1 MAGASRRADA
11 DGGHA
16 RPAPATEARRG
27 GRLHRDRARHRVPL
41 PPPRPERARAQAP
54 VKLAT
59 RLFVTTS
66 LPVAV
71 AVVGLVAAADSLLR
85 HNLEDEIARSLEDEA
100 RVLAALLPADS
111 LRWPDL
117 ARQLGAGIGHRV
129 TLIDPKG
136 NVRGDTEFDRNALG
150 QLENHLMRP
159 EVQQALST
167 GVGRGE
173 RLSASTNERRMY
185 VAVHGGP
192 PGIAIT
198 RVSTTLAAVD
208 AQVTAVQSAVA
219 FAGLAAIVAAGF
231 LAWLLSRELARPLV
245 ELGDAA
251 RAIADGG
258 APAFPASNVPEI
270 AQHIVA
276 LRAMHRQLD
285 QRFVDLV
292 HEREETTTLIETM
305 AEGVVAADARGAI
318 VMLNQAARRHL
329 GFGPDDPFPAL
340 AELFYDKA
348 ARELV
353 GNALAGR
360 ETEPRELDRDG
371 RTLLVS
377 GRALP
382 NGGALLVIR
391 DVTELRHLEAV
402 RRDFVANV
410 SHELKTPLTSIAG
423 YAETLATEANAGTQT
438 ERFAQIILNNAKRMQ
453 RLVDDLLDLS
463 RIESGRWQPTP
474 ARVDVVSLAGD
485 TWATFAD
492 NARERR
498 VEFSATATG
507 SRELTADPDALREV
521 LTNLFDNAL
530 RHTPPGGRITV
541 SMDPAPGG
549 VTLAVADTGSGI
561 APEHLPR
568 IFERFYRADPG
579 RSREE
584 GGTGLGLSIVKHLV
598 EAHGGRVEARSSL
611 GRGTTIRIFFP
622 AADVAA

>member
-1 MAGASRRADA
+1 
-11 DGGHA
+11 
-16 RPAPATEARRG
+16 
-27 GRLHRDRARHRVPL
+27 
-41 PPPRPERARAQAP
+41 

-71 AVVGLVAAADSLLR
+71 AVVGLVAAVDSLLR
-85 HNLEDEIARSLEDEA
+85 HNLEDEIARSLEHEA

-159 EVQQALST
+159 EVRQALST

-173 RLSASTNERRMY
+173 RLSASTNERRLY
-185 VAVHGGP
+185 VAVRGGP

-231 LAWLLSRELARPLV
+231 LAWLLSREVARPLV

-258 APAFPASNVPEI
+258 PPAFPASNVPEI

-285 QRFVDLV
+285 QRFLDLV
-292 HEREETTTLIETM
+292 HEREETATLIETM
-305 AEGVVAADARGAI
+305 ADGIVAADARGAI
-318 VMLNQAARRHL
+318 VMLNRAARRLL

-353 GNALAGR
+353 AAALAGR
-360 ETEPRELDRDG
+360 ETEPRELERDG
-371 RTLLVS
+371 RLLLVS

-423 YAETLATEANAGTQT
+423 YAETLATEASAGTQT

-498 VEFSATATG
+498 VEFSTTATG

-622 AADVAA
+622 AVDVAA

>member
-1 MAGASRRADA
+1 MR
-11 DGGHA
+11 
-16 RPAPATEARRG
+16 
-27 GRLHRDRARHRVPL
+27 
-41 PPPRPERARAQAP
+41 
-54 VKLAT
+54 LAT

-71 AVVGLVAAADSLLR
+71 AVVGLVAAADRLLR
-85 HNLEDEIARSLEDEA
+85 HNLEDEIARSLEHEA

-111 LRWPDL
+111 LHWPDL
-117 ARQLGAGIGHRV
+117 THELGAGTGHRV
-129 TLIDPKG
+129 TLIDAKG
-136 NVRGDTEFDRNALG
+136 HVRGDTEFDRNALG

-159 EVQQALST
+159 EVQQALTT

-185 VAVHGGP
+185 VAVRGGP

-219 FAGLAAIVAAGF
+219 FAGLAAVVAAGF

-258 APAFPASNVPEI
+258 PPAFPASNVPEI

-285 QRFVDLV
+285 QRFLDLV
-292 HEREETTTLIETM
+292 HEREETATLIETM
-305 AEGVVAADARGAI
+305 ADGVVAADARGAI
-318 VMLNQAARRHL
+318 VMLNRAARRLL

-340 AELFYDKA
+340 AELFYDKG

-353 GNALAGR
+353 AAALAGR
-360 ETEPRELDRDG
+360 ETEPRELERDG
-371 RTLLVS
+371 RLLLAS
-377 GRALP
+377 GRGLP

-423 YAETLATEANAGTQT
+423 YAETLATEASAGTQT

-463 RIESGRWQPTP
+463 RIESGHWQPTP

-485 TWATFAD
+485 TWATCAD

-521 LTNLFDNAL
+521 FTNLFDNAL
-530 RHTPPGGRITV
+530 RHTPPGGRIAV

-598 EAHGGRVEARSSL
+598 EAHGGRVEARSTL

>member
-1 MAGASRRADA
+1 M
-11 DGGHA
+11 
-16 RPAPATEARRG
+16 
-27 GRLHRDRARHRVPL
+27 
-41 PPPRPERARAQAP
+41 
-54 VKLAT
+54 KLAT

-71 AVVGLVAAADSLLR
+71 AVVGLVAAADGLLR
-85 HNLEDEIARSLEDEA
+85 RNLEDEIARSLEHEA
-100 RVLAALLPADS
+100 RVLAALFPADS
-111 LRWPDL
+111 LRWPEL
-117 ARQLGAGIGHRV
+117 ARELGAGTGHRV

-136 NVRGDTEFDRNALG
+136 NVRGDTEFDRNALA

-173 RLSASTNERRMY
+173 RLSASTNERRLY
-185 VAVHGGP
+185 VAVRGGP

-219 FAGLAAIVAAGF
+219 LAGLGAIAAAAV
-231 LAWLLSRELARPLV
+231 LAWLLSREVARPLV

-251 RAIADGG
+251 RAIAHGRS
-258 APAFPASNVPEI
+258 PAFPASNVPEI

-285 QRFVDLV
+285 QRFLDLV
-292 HEREETTTLIETM
+292 HEREETATLIETM
-305 AEGVVAADARGAI
+305 ADGVVAADARGAI
-318 VMLNQAARRHL
+318 VMLNRAARRLL
-329 GFGPDDPFPAL
+329 GFGPDDAFPAL

-353 GNALAGR
+353 GAALAGR

-371 RTLLVS
+371 RALFVS

-391 DVTELRHLEAV
+391 DVTELRRLEAI

-423 YAETLATEANAGTQT
+423 YAETLATEASADTQT
-438 ERFAQIILNNAKRMQ
+438 ERFARIILNNAKRMQ

-474 ARVDVVSLAGD
+474 ARVDAVSLAGD
-485 TWATFAD
+485 TWTSFVER
-492 NARERR
+492 ARERR
-498 VEFSATATG
+498 IEFSAAATG
-507 SRELTADPDALREV
+507 GRELTADPDALREV
-521 LTNLFDNAL
+521 FTNLFDNAL
-530 RHTPPGGRITV
+530 RHTPPGGRIGV
-541 SMDPAPGG
+541 SVEPAPGG
-549 VTLAVADTGSGI
+549 MTVAVVDTGSGI

-584 GGTGLGLSIVKHLV
+584 GGTGLGLAIVKHLV
-598 EAHGGRVEARSSL
+598 EAHGGRIEAKSAL

-622 AADVAA
+622 TAEVAA

>member
-1 MAGASRRADA
+1 VR
-11 DGGHA
+11 
-16 RPAPATEARRG
+16 
-27 GRLHRDRARHRVPL
+27 
-41 PPPRPERARAQAP
+41 
-54 VKLAT
+54 LAT

-66 LPVAV
+66 VPVAV
-71 AVVGLVAAADSLLR
+71 AVVGLVVAADRLLR
-85 HNLEDEIARSLEDEA
+85 SHLEDEIARSLEHEA

-117 ARQLGAGIGHRV
+117 VREIGAGTGHRV

-136 NVRGDTEFDRNALG
+136 NVRGDTEFDRAALG

-185 VAVHGGP
+185 VAVRGGP
-192 PGIAIT
+192 PGLAIT

-208 AQVTAVQSAVA
+208 AQVTAVQGAVA
-219 FAGLAAIVAAGF
+219 LAGLGAIVAAGI
-231 LAWLLSRELARPLV
+231 LAWLLSREVARPLV

-251 RAIADGG
+251 RTIADGRP
-258 APAFPASNVPEI
+258 PAFPASNVPEI

-285 QRFVDLV
+285 QRFLDLV
-292 HEREETTTLIETM
+292 HEREETATLIETM
-305 AEGVVAADARGAI
+305 ADGVVAADPRGAI
-318 VMLNQAARRHL
+318 VMLNRAARRLL
-329 GFGPDDPFPAL
+329 GFGPSDPFPAL

-353 GNALAGR
+353 AAALGGR
-360 ETEPRELDRDG
+360 EAEPRELERDG

-377 GRALP
+377 GRSLP

-423 YAETLATEANAGTQT
+423 YAETLATEASAGTQT
-438 ERFAQIILNNAKRMQ
+438 ERFARIILNNAKRMQ

-474 ARVDVVSLAGD
+474 TRVDLVSLAGD
-485 TWATFAD
+485 AWAAFAD
-492 NARERR
+492 RARERR
-498 VEFSATATG
+498 IEFTAGAT
-507 SRELTADPDALREV
+507 SDRELTADPDAVREV
-521 LTNLFDNAL
+521 FTNLFDNAL
-530 RHTPPGGRITV
+530 RHTPPGGRIAVSIEAGPEGTTV
-541 SMDPAPGG
+541 S
-549 VTLAVADTGSGI
+549 VTDTGSGI

-584 GGTGLGLSIVKHLV
+584 GGTGLGLAIVKHLV
-598 EAHGGRVEARSSL
+598 EAHGGRIEARSAL

-622 AADVAA
+622 TAEVAV